1 MTADFQ
7 PPVQE
12 RATRF
17 ELLVSGLREALHRV
31 DPQLSEAAV
40 LEEAVHHAARRLAGG
55 DLVSSFVG

>member
-1 MTADFQ
+1 MSAEPQ
-7 PPVQE
+7 APLQE

-17 ELLVSGLREALHRV
+17 DTLVAELRGVLRRV

-55 DLVSSFVG
+55 DLVSSFVS